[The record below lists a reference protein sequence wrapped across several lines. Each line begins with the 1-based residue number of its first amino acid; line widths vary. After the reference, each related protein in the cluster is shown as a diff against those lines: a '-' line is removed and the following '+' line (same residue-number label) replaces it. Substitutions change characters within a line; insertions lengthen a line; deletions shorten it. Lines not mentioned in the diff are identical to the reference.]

1 MVQSEFSTWTE
12 FQSYSCSKFEI
23 QPMGDSHSS
32 HLIHVVL
39 QILDRRYI
47 DNLSGIKYIAT

>member
-32 HLIHVVL
+32 HLIHVL